1 MAKSWSAL
9 VSKQRGR
16 GRVTV
21 RGVVKRTQRSWLAI
35 VQPRTRV
42 APSVRSLPILSVFRL
57 MLDER
62 EAREGCRVER
72 FHEFPS
78 FSSPRETTGIERRE
92 GERDGKK
99 ESQWRNRSWTKL
111 LSSR

>member
-42 APSVRSLPILSVFRL
+42 APSIRSLPILSVFRL

-78 FSSPRETTGIERRE
+78 FSSPRETTGIERGRE
-92 GERDGKK
+92 RWQERIAVEEQELDKITFVSLK
-99 ESQWRNRSWTKL
+99 
-111 LSSR
+111 

>member
-1 MAKSWSAL
+1 MARDQATTYAC
-9 VSKQRGR
+9 R
-16 GRVTV
+16 
-21 RGVVKRTQRSWLAI
+21 AFY
-35 VQPRTRV
+35 
-42 APSVRSLPILSVFRL
+42 SLFADSLGIPV
-57 MLDER
+57 DAER

-72 FHEFPS
+72 FYEFPS